1 MAKILD
7 TEGLNRLGADVREM
21 IAGASSSVPTITI
34 ALNQVVGQ
42 NPLQIQ
48 LTQAQYEAFDTNF
61 SVLVDATALGVGWIV
76 GTTKLS
82 YDSGTLN
89 YATTVYNW
97 NTDSVVSDSDAYLFN
112 INRSTKILTRYDGQF
127 YADLYKSADNWFP
140 SGSDNLHP
148 VSPTFVKDIVAAT
161 YGYAT
166 GITSTTTLP
175 DTVIRDYITCRLP
188 IEINGAL
195 CHYMDE
201 NTTTNIVHYFTATM
215 NGALVHLNIIEID
228 TSNWVVTFN
237 QVDVGAS
244 PNVDQD
250 LTTNTCFT
258 LDATAFASL
267 VSTHTA
273 TVASPVFTGL
283 SNAYEFVTIKASI
296 NSVNYNI
303 KLTRN
308 ATGKYSGLFFIEDS
322 SHLYEVTVYYNGT
335 SVYLRCATVY

>member
-34 ALNQVVGQ
+34 ALSQVVSQ
-42 NPLQIQ
+42 SPLQIQ
-48 LTQAQYEAFDTNF
+48 LTQAQYDALAA
-61 SVLVDATALGVGWIV
+61 SQVAVVDATALQID
-76 GTTKLS
+76 TLISAFKMIEN
-82 YDSGTLN
+82 DSFIGFR
-89 YATTVYNW
+89 ATVYNW
-97 NTDSVVSDSDAYLFN
+97 NEVTVEVWSSSAYAFVVD
-112 INRSTKILTRYDGQF
+112 RSTKILTRYEGNF
-127 YADLYKSADNWFP
+127 YAGIYSNTSGWNPAYGTDSPATPVFVRGVFTAYSAYATNIV
-140 SGSDNLHP
+140 SGS
-148 VSPTFVKDIVAAT
+148 
-161 YGYAT
+161 
-166 GITSTTTLP
+166 TLP
-175 DTVIRDYITCRLP
+175 DTVIQDYITYHLP

-201 NTTTNIVHYFTATM
+201 NTTTNIVRYFTATM
-215 NGALVHLNIIEID
+215 NGALVHLNIIEIN
-228 TSNWVVTFN
+228 TSTWVVTFN

-283 SNAYEFVTIKASI
+283 SNLYEFVTIKASI

-308 ATGKYSGLFFIEDS
+308 ATNKYSGLFFIEDS
-322 SHLYEVTVYYNGT
+322 SHLYEVTLYYNGT